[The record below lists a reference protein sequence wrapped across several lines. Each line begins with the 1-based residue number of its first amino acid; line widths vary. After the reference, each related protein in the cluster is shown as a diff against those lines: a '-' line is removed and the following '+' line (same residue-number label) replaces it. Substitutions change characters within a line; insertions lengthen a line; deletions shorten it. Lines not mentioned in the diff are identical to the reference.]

1 MADLER
7 IQGRLENIR
16 TVEPILGALRT
27 ISLGS
32 WQAALKQREGLR
44 RYGERLQGILSLLV
58 PYLQTRR
65 RRPASVA
72 ASQRVAALA
81 VGSERGLC
89 GRFNETVAD
98 LAEQYL
104 AQQADTGVTVE
115 FLVLGG
121 RLQRI
126 LERRRVPL
134 AWAGPLPTTAL
145 PSFARAFDF
154 TRRWLAR
161 YEAGELDAVDLL
173 YNAYRGMGQYEPT
186 IAHLIPPEAPSVGS
200 VAADVSWRST
210 ILETEP
216 WALYARVVEQWAALS
231 FYALLLDSA
240 AAEHV
245 TRYQLMEA
253 AAQNADRLSEELLL
267 ELQSIRRQAVTS
279 EMQELAVG
287 AGLVGGGGG

>member
-1 MADLER
+1 MADIER
-7 IQGRLENIR
+7 VQGRLANIR

-32 WQAALKQREGLR
+32 WQAALKQREGLQ

-65 RRPASVA
+65 HRPVSVA
-72 ASQRVAALA
+72 ASQQVVALA

-89 GRFNETVAD
+89 GRFNAAVAD
-98 LAEQYL
+98 LTEQYL
-104 AQQADTGVTVE
+104 TQQADAGVAVE
-115 FLVLGG
+115 LLVLGG
-121 RLQRI
+121 RLRRI
-126 LERRRVPL
+126 LERRQVPV

-145 PSFARAFDF
+145 PSFAQAFDF

-161 YEAGELDAVDLL
+161 YEARELDAVGLL
-173 YNAYRGMGQYEPT
+173 YNAYRGVGQYEPT
-186 IAHLIPPEAPSVGS
+186 VARLIPPETPPVGS
-200 VAADVSWRST
+200 TAADVSWRLT

-240 AAEHV
+240 AAEHAN
-245 TRYQLMEA
+245 RYQLMEA

-267 ELQSIRRQAVTS
+267 ELQSIRRQAVTR

-287 AGLVGGGGG
+287 AGLVGGE

>member
-7 IQGRLENIR
+7 VQGRLENIR

-32 WQAALKQREGLR
+32 WQAALKQREGLH
-44 RYGERLQGILSLLV
+44 RYGERLQGILSLLATH
-58 PYLQTRR
+58 LQTRR
-65 RRPASVA
+65 QRPVP

-98 LAEQYL
+98 LTEQYL
-104 AQQADTGVTVE
+104 ARQANAGVTVE
-115 FLVLGG
+115 LLVLGG

-145 PSFARAFDF
+145 PSFAQAFDF

-173 YNAYRGMGQYEPT
+173 YNAYRGMGQYEPLV
-186 IAHLIPPEAPSVGS
+186 ARLIPPEAPPVGS
-200 VAADVSWRST
+200 AAADVSWRPT

-216 WALYARVVEQWAALS
+216 WTLYARVVEQWAALS

-267 ELQSIRRQAVTS
+267 ELQSIRRHAVTS

-287 AGLVGGGGG
+287 AGLVGGG

>member
-7 IQGRLENIR
+7 VQDRLENIR

-44 RYGERLQGILSLLV
+44 RYGERLQGILSLLA
-58 PYLQTRR
+58 PHLQTRR
-65 RRPASVA
+65 HRPVSVT
-72 ASQRVAALA
+72 ASQRVVALA
-81 VGSERGLC
+81 MGSERGLC
-89 GRFNETVAD
+89 GRFNETVVD
-98 LAEQYL
+98 LTEQYL

-115 FLVLGG
+115 LLVLGG
-121 RLQRI
+121 RLRRI
-126 LERRRVPL
+126 LERRRVPM

-145 PSFARAFDF
+145 PSFAQAFDF

-173 YNAYRGMGQYEPT
+173 YNAYRGMGQYEPLV
-186 IAHLIPPEAPSVGS
+186 ARLIPPETPPVGS
-200 VAADVSWRST
+200 VTADVSWCPT
-210 ILETEP
+210 IVETEP

-253 AAQNADRLSEELLL
+253 AAQNAERLSEELLL
-267 ELQSIRRQAVTS
+267 ELQSIRRHAITS

-287 AGLVGGGGG
+287 AGLVGGG

>member
-44 RYGERLQGILSLLV
+44 RYGERLQGILSLLA
-58 PYLQTRR
+58 PHLQTRR
-65 RRPASVA
+65 RRPVSVA

-98 LAEQYL
+98 LTEQYL

-115 FLVLGG
+115 LLVLGG
-121 RLQRI
+121 RLQRSI
-126 LERRRVPL
+126 ERRQISV
-134 AWAGPLPTTAL
+134 AWAGPSPTTAL
-145 PSFARAFDF
+145 PSFVQAFDF

-186 IAHLIPPEAPSVGS
+186 IAHLIPPEAPPVGS
-200 VAADVSWRST
+200 TATDVSGWPT

-216 WALYARVVEQWAALS
+216 WALYVRVVEQWTALS

-240 AAEHV
+240 AAEHA

-267 ELQSIRRQAVTS
+267 ELQSIRRHAVTS

-287 AGLVGGGGG
+287 AGLVGGG

>member
-7 IQGRLENIR
+7 IQGRLANIR

-44 RYGERLQGILSLLV
+44 HYGEQLQGILPLLA
-58 PYLQTRR
+58 PRLKTRR
-65 RRPASVA
+65 RHPASVA
-72 ASQRVAALA
+72 ASQRVVVLA

-89 GRFNETVAD
+89 GRFNET
-98 LAEQYL
+98 LAELTEQYL
-104 AQQADTGVTVE
+104 TQQTATGVAGE
-115 FLVLGG
+115 LLVLGG

-126 LERRRVPL
+126 LARRQVPV
-134 AWAGPLPTTAL
+134 AWAGPLPTSAL
-145 PSFARAFDF
+145 PSFTRAFDF

-173 YNAYRGMGQYEPT
+173 YNAYRGVGQYEAT
-186 IAHLIPPEAPSVGS
+186 VTRLIPPEVPPVGS
-200 VAADVSWRST
+200 AAAAVSWRPT
-210 ILETEP
+210 IVETEP
-216 WALYARVVEQWAALS
+216 WALYARVVEQWASLS

-240 AAEHV
+240 AAEHAN
-245 TRYQLMEA
+245 RYQLMEA

-267 ELQSIRRQAVTS
+267 ELQSMRRQAVTR

-287 AGLVGGGGG
+287 AELVGER